1 MIQTFSNQDA
11 YAAAGKPTDE
21 SRVALIE
28 DINAVKIDGVNVLT
42 DMPEDGDIVFY
53 DTDDSIFYVKRTTV
67 NKNLINASW
76 THAGYAFSN
85 NGRQVKVLDK
95 AFPSTTYQWL
105 ACWQYAITAISSTSI
120 TIKLSM
126 KGDYANYV
134 EIPVTLTSAAINATT
149 VSEINTALE
158 AAGNTGNVGYANH
171 GYWAFLADANGNKV
185 DSDGTQIIIQ
195 CDFDGNYQQY
205 NVAGT
210 GCTIALSVWGDMPA
224 NSNLYR
230 STNTSSSS
238 GIMNLAK
245 GMAYYSASGST
256 PTANVAVGATSIVNL
271 TSFNTSSYCADLRTF
286 YGTYENYIK
295 ANKVMWP
302 HPDYGVFS
310 LMDAKEMTRRY
321 ANAKFYKKNG
331 DEAWKFPALHYG
343 ATVGYGTGKFA
354 VGNWWLSDVTDGTEY
369 MDDTVIAKLQD
380 AQTRM
385 GTTVIANDAPRWFA
399 RRYDANNAWFFSGTN
414 GSLSYRNV
422 TNTFSCQ
429 AVTLINL
436 K

>member
-42 DMPEDGDIVFY
+42 DMPEDGDVVFE

-76 THAGYAFSN
+76 THTGFAFSN

-95 AFPSTTYQWL
+95 TFPSTTYQWL

-120 TIKLSM
+120 TIKLRM
-126 KGDYANYV
+126 AGDYANYV
-134 EIPVTLTSAAINATT
+134 EIPVALTSAAINATT
-149 VSEINTALE
+149 VSEVNAALE

-195 CDFDGNYQQY
+195 CDFNGNYQQF

-230 STNTSSSS
+230 STNTSASS
-238 GIMNLAK
+238 GVANVEK
-245 GMAYYSASGST
+245 SVAYYGASGST
-256 PTANVAVGATSIVNL
+256 PTANVAVGAASLVNL
-271 TSFNTSSYCADLRTF
+271 TSFNTSSYCADLRAF
-286 YGTYENYIK
+286 YGTYENYIR

-321 ANAKFYKKNG
+321 ANVKFYKKNG

-385 GTTVIANDAPRWFA
+385 GTTVIANNVRRWFA
-399 RRYDANNAWFFSGTN
+399 RRYGADDAWVFSGNNGNLTN
-414 GSLSYRNV
+414 GYVNGTYR
-422 TNTFSCQ
+422 CQ
-429 AVTLINL
+429 AVTLIDL

>member
-42 DMPEDGDIVFY
+42 DMPEDGDVVFE
-53 DTDDSIFYVKRTTV
+53 DNDENIFFVKRATV

-76 THAGYAFSN
+76 THTGFAFSN

-95 AFPSTTYQWL
+95 TFAATTYQYL
-105 ACWQYAITAISSTSI
+105 ACWQYAITAIDSTSI
-120 TIKLSM
+120 TIKLRM
-126 KGDYANYV
+126 KGDYSND
-134 EIPVTLTSAAINATT
+134 VTVAVSLTSAAINAT
-149 VSEINTALE
+149 SAAEITAALE
-158 AAGNTGNVGYANH
+158 AAGNTGNTGYASH

-185 DSDGTQIIIQ
+185 DSDGTQIIVQ
-195 CDFDGNYQQY
+195 CDFDENANQY
-205 NVAGT
+205 RVSGT

-224 NSNLYR
+224 NSYVIR
-230 STNTSSSS
+230 RTGKRTNYGSANVEKTV
-238 GIMNLAK
+238 
-245 GMAYYSASGST
+245 AYYSTNGAT
-256 PTANVAVGATSIVNL
+256 PTANVAVDSDSLVNL
-271 TSFNTSSYCADLRTF
+271 TSFNTSAYCADLRAA
-286 YGTYENYIK
+286 YGNYKNYI
-295 ANKVMWP
+295 AMNKVMWP
-302 HPDYGVFS
+302 HPDYGAFS

-321 ANAKFYKKNG
+321 ANVKFYKKNG

-343 ATVGYGTGKFA
+343 ATVGYGTGRFA
-354 VGNWWLSDVTDGTEY
+354 AGNWWLSDITDGMEY

-385 GTTVIANDAPRWFA
+385 GTTVIANNVNRWFA
-399 RRYDANNAWFFSGTN
+399 RRYNASYAWYFGGGSGTLN
-414 GSLSYRNV
+414 TYSV
-422 TNTFSCQ
+422 TGTLRCQ
-429 AVTLINL
+429 AVTLIDL

>member
-42 DMPEDGDIVFY
+42 DMPEDGDVVFQ
-53 DTDDSIFYVKRTTV
+53 DADENIFFVKRATV
-67 NKNLINASW
+67 NKNLINAEW
-76 THAGYAFSN
+76 THAGYAFAN

-95 AFPSTTYQWL
+95 AFPTATYQWL
-105 ACWQYAITAISSTSI
+105 ACWQYAITAIASTSI
-120 TIKLSM
+120 TIKLRM
-126 KGDYANYV
+126 KGDYSNDV
-134 EIPVTLTSAAINATT
+134 TVSVTLTAAAINATSA
-149 VSEINTALE
+149 SEINTALD
-158 AAGNTGNVGYANH
+158 AAGNSGNVGYAKH

-195 CDFDGNYQQY
+195 CDFAENNNQY
-205 NVAGT
+205 RVSGT

-224 NSNLYR
+224 NGYVIRKTGKRASAGVANIEK
-230 STNTSSSS
+230 SV
-238 GIMNLAK
+238 
-245 GMAYYSASGST
+245 AYYSNSGAT
-256 PTANVAVGATSIVNL
+256 PTANVAVDSDALVNL
-271 TSFNTSSYCADLRTF
+271 TSFNTSAYCADLRAA
-286 YGTYENYIK
+286 YGNYRNYITM
-295 ANKVMWP
+295 NKVMWP

-321 ANAKFYKKNG
+321 ANVKFYKKNG

-343 ATVGYGTGKFA
+343 ATVGYGTGRFA
-354 VGNWWLSDVTDGTEY
+354 AGNWWLSDITDGMEY

-385 GTTVIANDAPRWFA
+385 GTTVIANNVNRWFA
-399 RRYDANNAWFFSGTN
+399 RRYSAGSAWYFGG
-414 GSLSYRNV
+414 GSSNLASSTVSATVR
-422 TNTFSCQ
+422 CQ
-429 AVTLINL
+429 AVTLIDL